1 MIKNLTLITAAM
13 GFFAASP
20 AVMAA
25 DTAVELW
32 AGECDFGDW
41 STELVV
47 ESPEAIATLNS
58 AKVGDKLVVELNL
71 AEDALLKL
79 ACHTP
84 ATDVTTEPAWNELEY
99 VNPTSSPY
107 ELIVDADIAGHL
119 QNCID
124 LYLQGRNAVVTKVTY
139 VIVGDTTGPENPEK
153 PEGPVVED
161 GLWQGSHV
169 FDSGG
174 YNTWGNSVVIPAEVF
189 ASLATG
195 DKVVMHYAEV
205 NTEEFQSQYLYMS
218 GDDWAKMPGGIENG
232 GYFDSGWLTNG
243 KFEFAPN
250 AAIVA
255 SFKANGMKVDG
266 HDGTLV
272 KVEVIHAIPVEIPEA
287 GGVSSV
293 NRWTG
298 DETLGEEWIHFPA
311 EIFSKMPAGDNV
323 ILTVEFINSEA
334 AASIFFAKRSDNG
347 VEQVVNWSVQKF
359 ENFTMDAGL
368 LSDGKYIVMLPN
380 SENLNSYKEYGLYLR
395 GSNLK
400 VLRIEVVPIEVPA
413 GYASVFIHSTWW
425 TLGWNED
432 NSEGATHPEWG
443 KYQEGAV
450 DNDPENPANYF
461 KGGEHPLH
469 IPKTKFNKVQ
479 KDDVIYIRFAW
490 WDKEHA
496 PQVVLSVGDT
506 RETEVPAARAKAAD
520 EDMTV
525 DQEMNKSLTDE
536 GTSSR
541 KKLVLSDRVAA
552 AIKAEGLTINGSNA
566 DIDHVRL
573 LSRDRTTGIE
583 DVATEA
589 ADNAPVEIY
598 TTDGI
603 RVAEMKPGHIYIV
616 RQGDKVS
623 KMIAR

>member
-32 AGECDFGDW
+32 AGECDFGNW
-41 STELVV
+41 SSNLVV

-58 AKVGDKLVVELNL
+58 AKEGDKLVVELNL
-71 AEDALLKL
+71 AEEAQLKL

-84 ATDVTTEPAWNELEY
+84 AADEATEPAWNELAEKWEGL
-99 VNPTSSPY
+99 TSPY
-107 ELIVDADIAGHL
+107 EFVVNADVAGVL

-124 LYLQGRNAVVTKVTY
+124 LYLQGKNAVVTKVTY
-139 VIVGDTTGPENPEK
+139 VIVDDNPGPENPEI
-153 PEGPVVED
+153 PEGPVVKD
-161 GLWQGSHV
+161 GLWQGSHA
-169 FDSGG
+169 FNGG
-174 YNTWGNSVVIPAEVF
+174 GIDTWGNSVVIPAEVF
-189 ASLATG
+189 ASLTTG

-218 GDDWAKMPGGIENG
+218 GGDWAKMPGGIDNE
-232 GYFDSGWLTNG
+232 GYFNSYWLTDG
-243 KFEFAPN
+243 KFELTPS

-272 KVEVIHAIPVEIPEA
+272 KVEVIPATPIEIPEA
-287 GGVSSV
+287 GGVSNV

-311 EIFSKMPAGDNV
+311 EIFSKMPVGDNV

-359 ENFTMDAGL
+359 ENFTMDKGL
-368 LSDGKYIVMLPN
+368 LTDGKYIVMLPN

-425 TLGWNED
+425 TLGWDED
-432 NSEGATHPEWG
+432 TTDELHPDWG
-443 KYQEGAV
+443 KFQSGAV
-450 DNDPENPANYF
+450 DDDPNNPANYF
-461 KGGEHPLH
+461 KAGAHPLH
-469 IPKTKFNKVQ
+469 IAKTKFNKVQ

-496 PQVVLSVGDT
+496 PEVEVYVGDM
-506 RETEVPAARAKAAD
+506 RETLVPAARAKAAAAGRAATGD
-520 EDMTV
+520 KIEGI
-525 DQEMNKSLTDE
+525 TDE

-541 KKLVLSDRVAA
+541 KKLVLTDEVAA
-552 AIKAEGLTINGSNA
+552 ALRAEGLTIQGRNA

-603 RVAEMKPGHIYIV
+603 RVTEMKPGHIYIV